1 MLTYIYA
8 ISFIVSLTGLIG
20 WFYAQENPKL
30 SRTLSSFF
38 LGGFF
43 VYLFSLA
50 FSEAAFDQKLWV
62 LFRDLVVLGL
72 TSQFFS
78 FFKKNKAVFF
88 GLLAVLYG
96 FIGVKYFSVLTHS
109 FDVKPTTEKVENT
122 IENTI
127 KNTVS
132 SIGLDSNGELLV
144 EVKDGK
150 QIADLQSIIDKYN
163 LKYSVAFPE
172 IASADKTDLDDY
184 YLINIPTEFE
194 AKREEIEQA
203 LMDSGLADWVEE
215 NEVLNVEPMPSK
227 TSKIARPSYGVN
239 DPGLDNVWGFQ
250 KMEMAK
256 LYQLIQSKKLIP
268 KKKTLVVIL
277 DTGVDADH
285 EDIKA
290 NYKKIRAKYGTDGH
304 GHGTHC
310 AGIAAAVSN
319 NNKGIAS
326 FTPNNGF
333 YEVSSVQVLGSNGSG
348 TQQGIIKGIIEAA
361 DNGGDVLS
369 LSLGGPSSDS
379 KQRAYKKAVDYA
391 REKGCIVVVAAG
403 NSNMNARDY
412 APANTPG
419 VITVSAI
426 DEALNKAVFSNTVQ
440 DVTMGIAAPGV
451 NVYSTIPNNGYDA
464 WNGTSMATPY
474 VAGLLGLMKS
484 LNPDLTTEQAYK
496 ILKETGMDTGSTDL
510 TGRFIQPANAV
521 SSVLK

>member
-8 ISFIVSLTGLIG
+8 ISFIVSLSGLIG
-20 WFYAQENPKL
+20 WFYIQENPKL
-30 SRTLSSFF
+30 SRTLSSVF
-38 LGGFF
+38 LGGFL

-78 FFKKNKAVFF
+78 FFKKNKTVFF

-109 FDVKPTTEKVENT
+109 FDVKTTVENMG
-122 IENTI
+122 NTDTNI
-127 KNTVS
+127 VS
-132 SIGLDSNGELLV
+132 SVGLDNNGELLV
-144 EVKDGK
+144 EVKDGG
-150 QIADLQSIIDKYN
+150 QIADLESIIKKYN
-163 LKYSVAFPE
+163 LKYSIAFPQ

-184 YLINIPTEFE
+184 YLIDIPTEFE
-194 AKREEIEQA
+194 SKREEIEKE
-203 LMDSGLADWVEE
+203 LVDSGLVDWVEE
-215 NEVLNVEPMPSK
+215 NEVLNVEPMRSK
-227 TSKIARPSYGVN
+227 TTKIARPNYGVN
-239 DPGLDNVWGFQ
+239 DPGLDNVWAFQ

-256 LYQLIQSKKLIP
+256 LYQLIQTKKLTP
-268 KKKTLVVIL
+268 KKKVLVVIL

-285 EDIKA
+285 EDIKE
-290 NYKKIRAKYGTDGH
+290 NYKKIRVKYGTDGH

-361 DNGGDVLS
+361 DNGGDILS

-426 DEALNKAVFSNTVQ
+426 DEALNKAVFSNTIQ

-451 NVYSTIPNNGYDA
+451 NIYSTIPNNGYDA

-496 ILKETGMDTGSTDL
+496 ILKETGIDTGSTDL
-510 TGRFIQPANAV
+510 TGKFIQPANAV
-521 SSVLK
+521 SAILK

>member
-8 ISFIVSLTGLIG
+8 IGFIVSLSGLIG
-20 WFYAQENPKL
+20 WFYTQENPKL
-30 SRTLSSFF
+30 SRTLSSLF

-50 FSEAAFDQKLWV
+50 FSDAAFNQKLWV

-109 FDVKPTTEKVENT
+109 FDVKSTVENVENT
-122 IENTI
+122 D

-132 SIGLDSNGELLV
+132 SAGLDSDGELLV

-150 QIADLQSIIDKYN
+150 QIADLQAIIKKYN
-163 LKYSVAFPE
+163 LKYSIAFPQ

-194 AKREEIEQA
+194 AKREAIEKE
-203 LMDSGLADWVEE
+203 LMDSGLVDWVEE
-215 NEVLNVEPMPSK
+215 NEVLNVEPMRSK
-227 TSKIARPSYGVN
+227 TTKIARPSYGVN
-239 DPGLDNVWGFQ
+239 DPGLDNVWAFQ
-250 KMEMAK
+250 KMDMAK
-256 LYQLIQSKKLIP
+256 LYQLIQTKKLTP

-290 NYKKIRAKYGTDGH
+290 NYKKIRVKYGTDGH

-326 FTPNNGF
+326 FAPNNDF
-333 YEVSSVQVLGSNGSG
+333 YSVSSVQVLGSNGSG

-426 DEALNKAVFSNTVQ
+426 DEALNRAVFSNTVQ
-440 DVTMGIAAPGV
+440 DLTMGIAAAGV

-496 ILKETGMDTGSTDL
+496 ILKETGIDTGSTDL
-510 TGRFIQPANAV
+510 TGKFIQPANAV
-521 SSVLK
+521 SALVK

>member
-8 ISFIVSLTGLIG
+8 ISFIVSLSGLIG

-30 SRTLSSFF
+30 SRTLSSLF
-38 LGGFF
+38 LGGFLT
-43 VYLFSLA
+43 YLFSLA
-50 FSEAAFDQKLWV
+50 FADAAFDQKLWV

-88 GLLAVLYG
+88 GLLTVLYG

-109 FDVKPTTEKVENT
+109 FDVKTTAENIESTVEKT
-122 IENTI
+122 I
-127 KNTVS
+127 S
-132 SIGLDSNGELLV
+132 SIGLDKDGELLV

-150 QIADLQSIIDKYN
+150 QITDLQSIIKKYN
-163 LKYSVAFPE
+163 LEYSVAFPQ
-172 IASADKTDLDDY
+172 IADADKTDLDDY

-194 AKREEIEQA
+194 SKREEIEQA
-203 LMDSGLADWVEE
+203 FMDSGLSDWVEE
-215 NEVLNVEPMPSK
+215 NEVLSVKPMRSK
-227 TSKIARPSYGVN
+227 TTKIARPNYGIN
-239 DPGLDNVWGFQ
+239 DPGLDNVWAFQ

-256 LYQLIQSKKLIP
+256 LYQLIQSKKLVP
-268 KKKTLVVIL
+268 KKKALVVIL

-285 EDIKA
+285 EDIKD
-290 NYKKIRAKYGTDGH
+290 NYKRIRAKYGTDGH

-326 FTPNNGF
+326 FAPNNGF
-333 YEVSSVQVLGSNGSG
+333 YDVSSIQVLSSNGSG
-348 TQQGIIKGIIEAA
+348 TEQGIIKGIIEAA
-361 DNGGDVLS
+361 DNGGDILS
-369 LSLGGPSSDS
+369 LSLGGPSSDR
-379 KQRAYKKAVDYA
+379 KQRAYQKAVDYA
-391 REKGCIVVVAAG
+391 RLKGCIVVVAAG

-419 VITVSAI
+419 VITVSAV
-426 DEALNKAVFSNTVQ
+426 DEALNRAVFSNTVQ
-440 DVTMGIAAPGV
+440 DVTMGIAAAGV
-451 NVYSTIPNNGYDA
+451 NIYSATPNNGYAA

-496 ILKETGMDTGSTDL
+496 ILKETGIDTGSTDL
-510 TGRFIQPANAV
+510 TGKFIQPLNAI
-521 SSVLK
+521 SAVLK